1 MLKKCEN
8 EEYDEK
14 SVEDE
19 FRALTSK
26 DLKTGKGE
34 AEP

>member
-19 FRALTSK
+19 FRALIS
-26 DLKTGKGE
+26 LKIGKGE